1 MDLFKIVNLRE
12 EWDIIDRLAL
22 SGFQKDFASTLSTL
36 YALEQSHIPLPD
48 KILQEAI
55 SRIHTPGLREAVV
68 RQQDFYV
75 CEQQRPF
82 DFQGSLKSNDI
93 VAGLTDGNE
102 ILKRILAPYRGK
114 VISHRYLGRMVQSV

>member
-36 YALEQSHIPLPD
+36 YALEQSHTPLPD

-82 DFQGSLKSNDI
+82 DF
-93 VAGLTDGNE
+93 
-102 ILKRILAPYRGK
+102 K
-114 VISHRYLGRMVQSV
+114 VHSKAMTS